1 MSWQDELRRLDE
13 ELATGRISADDYRA
27 RRDQI
32 MSAAV
37 SPGGEPAPAAPQT
50 NESTTIFQPVKPP
63 QEGGGGDAD
72 KTQIVPGQ
80 NVSQSD
86 HTQVV
91 GGGWQAQA
99 PGGDDAS
106 RTQIVP
112 GVPPQAQAGARPIRP
127 APPGQGGFPPQNQ
140 PPNQPQNQP
149 PWQQEQQY
157 QEQQYNEELSPPWG
171 GQEFLPLAA
180 AGTPDWARQ
189 GPEVFENEK
198 KSGPGKVIGII
209 AIVVVLLGVAAGA
222 YFMFRPDDKQAGGD
236 PKETRPPASE
246 TTPEEPPEP
255 EGPIAELPGESFG
268 MSDVDNFEKVVAL
281 NYLTDQ
287 EIAIYQTG
295 GAADAAIARS
305 KDGETNIIV
314 LVVGTADAASA
325 VTARDALY
333 AQQLVFDQVAREPA
347 APAGVLASINEAASR
362 GPLIRAH
369 YASGNFVVRIE
380 VQGPDLESVNATFDE
395 LLGAQLER
403 VPVDG

>member
-37 SPGGEPAPAAPQT
+37 SPGGEPAPAAPQP
-50 NESTTIFQPVKPP
+50 NESTTIMQPVKPP
-63 QEGGGGDAD
+63 QQDSGDAD

-80 NVSQSD
+80 NVNQSD
-86 HTQVV
+86 RTQVV

-99 PGGDDAS
+99 PGGDDAA
-106 RTQIVP
+106 RTQVVP
-112 GVPPQAQAGARPIRP
+112 GVPPQSGSFRP
-127 APPGQGGFPPQNQ
+127 APPQPGPGGFPP
-140 PPNQPQNQP
+140 PNQP
-149 PWQQEQQY
+149 PWQ

-198 KSGPGKVIGII
+198 KSGTGKVIGII

-222 YFMFRPDDKQAGGD
+222 YFMFKPDNTAGGGG
-236 PKETRPPASE
+236 
-246 TTPEEPPEP
+246 PEETKTSEQKTSEAPPEP
-255 EGPIAELPGESFG
+255 EGPIAELPGESVD
-268 MSDVDNFEKVVAL
+268 MSDVDDFEKVVAL
-281 NYLTDQ
+281 NYLTEQ
-287 EIAIYQTG
+287 EIAIYQAGTAG
-295 GAADAAIARS
+295 EATIARS
-305 KDGETNIIV
+305 KVGENNVIV
-314 LVVGTADAASA
+314 LIVEVADAASA
-325 VTARDALY
+325 VTARDGLDT
-333 AQQLVFDQVAREPA
+333 QQLDFGLVAREPA
-347 APAGVLASINEAASR
+347 APAGVLASVNEAASR

-380 VQGPDLESVNATFDE
+380 VQGPDLESVNSTFDE
-395 LLGAQLER
+395 LLEAQLER
-403 VPVDG
+403 TPVDG

>member
-37 SPGGEPAPAAPQT
+37 SPGGEPAPAAPQP
-50 NESTTIFQPVKPP
+50 NESTTIMQPVKPP
-63 QEGGGGDAD
+63 QDSGGGDAD

-80 NVSQSD
+80 DVNQSD
-86 HTQVV
+86 RTQVV

-99 PGGDDAS
+99 PEGDDAS
-106 RTQIVP
+106 RTQVVP
-112 GVPPQAQAGARPIRP
+112 GVPPQSQAGAQGVRP
-127 APPGQGGFPPQNQ
+127 APPPPQGGFPP
-140 PPNQPQNQP
+140 PNQP
-149 PWQQEQQY
+149 PWQ

-222 YFMFRPDDKQAGGD
+222 YFMFRPDNTTAGD
-236 PKETRPPASE
+236 DTEETRPPASE
-246 TTPEEPPEP
+246 TTSEAPPEP
-255 EGPIAELPGESFG
+255 EGPIAELPGNSVD
-268 MSDVDNFEKVVAL
+268 MSDVDTFEKVVAL

-287 EIAIYQTG
+287 EIALYQTG
-295 GAADAAIARS
+295 GATEAVIARS
-305 KDGETNIIV
+305 KDGENNVIV
-314 LVVGTADAASA
+314 LITTMADAASA
-325 VTARDALY
+325 VTARDGLDT
-333 AQQLVFDQVAREPA
+333 QQRDFGLIAREPA
-347 APAGVLASINEAASR
+347 APTGVLASINEAASR

-395 LLGAQLER
+395 LLEAQLER